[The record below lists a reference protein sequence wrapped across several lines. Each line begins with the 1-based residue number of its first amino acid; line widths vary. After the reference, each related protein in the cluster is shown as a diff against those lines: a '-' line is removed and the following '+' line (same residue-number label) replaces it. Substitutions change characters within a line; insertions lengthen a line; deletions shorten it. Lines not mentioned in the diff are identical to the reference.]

1 MKRILCLLLL
11 VCLLSGCK
19 SNPPISGT
27 APDFAV
33 LNASGKQVE
42 LSDYFGKP
50 IVVNLCA
57 TWCPPCKAE
66 LPYFDNAYNRYGQVQ
81 FLMVNLT
88 VNDSREDVK
97 KLMDETGYT
106 FPVFYDIT
114 GSAAM
119 AYNAQSIPMTIFINA
134 AGDVVSQKVG
144 AMTEVELESN
154 IQKILQ

>member
-50 IVVNLCA
+50 IVVNLWA

-88 VNDSREDVK
+88 VNDSR
-97 KLMDETGYT
+97 
-106 FPVFYDIT
+106 
-114 GSAAM
+114 
-119 AYNAQSIPMTIFINA
+119 
-134 AGDVVSQKVG
+134 
-144 AMTEVELESN
+144 
-154 IQKILQ
+154 